1 MYQGKHSAQPAG
13 RARRG
18 ASPAHDVTPSRRRSA
33 RRHGG
38 RPLALLLA
46 LILVVGAAAGG
57 TVAWLTQ
64 TTETANNNFE
74 YGRVSCKVDED
85 FTLGGSTKENVR
97 ITNTGNIPACIRATY
112 VVNWLDKDENIAAS
126 VPEEYSYSL
135 TENPDGKWTKH
146 DDGYFYYLTPV
157 APQESTLGSLLTC
170 TVTRPENPEYRLSVE
185 ILATAIQS
193 APASAVKTAWG
204 ITLPTGN

>member
-57 TVAWLTQ
+57 TVAWLMQ
-64 TTETANNNFE
+64 TTETKNNNFS
-74 YGRVSCKVDED
+74 YGTVSCEVSENFD
-85 FTLGGSTKENVR
+85 GVSTKQNVQ
-97 ITNTGNIPACIRATY
+97 ITNKGNIPAYIRATY
-112 VVNWLDKDENIAAS
+112 VVNWLDKEGNIAAS
-126 VPEEYSYSL
+126 VPEGYSYNL
-135 TENPDGKWTKH
+135 TENPNGKWTKGNG
-146 DDGYFYYLTPV
+146 GYFYYLSPV
-157 APQESTLGSLLTC
+157 APGASTPGSLLTC

-193 APASAVKTAWG
+193 TPAKAVTEAWGVTPAS
-204 ITLPTGN
+204 GN

>member
-18 ASPAHDVTPSRRRSA
+18 MSPAHDVTPSRRRSA

-64 TTETANNNFE
+64 TTGTANNNFE
-74 YGRVSCKVDED
+74 YGRVSCAVSEIFD
-85 FTLGGSTKENVR
+85 GVSTKKNVQ
-97 ITNTGNIPACIRATY
+97 ITNNGNIPAYIRATY
-112 VVNWLDKDENIAAS
+112 VVNWLDKDGNIAAS
-126 VPEEYSYSL
+126 VPGGYSYSL
-135 TENPDGKWTKH
+135 NENPDGKWTKGT
-146 DDGYFYYLTPV
+146 DGYFYYLTPV
-157 APQESTLGSLLTC
+157 APGASTPGSLLTC
-170 TVTRPENPEYRLSVE
+170 TAVRPENPEYRLSVE

-193 APASAVKTAWG
+193 TPAKAVTEAWG
-204 ITLPTGN
+204 VTPTSGN

>member
-64 TTETANNNFE
+64 TTPTVNNNFS
-74 YGRVSCKVDED
+74 YGTVSCAVSET
-85 FTLGGSTKENVR
+85 FNGGSTKENVQ
-97 ITNTGNIPACIRATY
+97 ITNKGNIPAYIRATY
-112 VVNWLDKDENIAAS
+112 VVNWLDNDGNIAAS
-126 VPEEYSYSL
+126 VPVGYSYSL
-135 TENPDGKWTKH
+135 TENPDGKWTKMG
-146 DDGYFYYLTPV
+146 DYYYYLTPV
-157 APQESTLGSLLTC
+157 APRDSTPGSLLTC

-193 APASAVKTAWG
+193 APASAVETAWG

>member
-64 TTETANNNFE
+64 TTETKNNNFS
-74 YGRVSCKVDED
+74 YGTVSCAINESFDG
-85 FTLGGSTKENVR
+85 TTKSAVSVK
-97 ITNTGNIPACIRATY
+97 NTGNTPAYIRATY
-112 VVNWLDKDENIAAS
+112 VVNWLDNDGNIAAS
-126 VPEEYSYSL
+126 VPEGYSYSL
-135 TENPDGKWTKH
+135 TENPDGKWTKR
-146 DDGYFYYLTPV
+146 DDGYFYYLTTV

-170 TVTRPENPEYRLSVE
+170 TAVRPENPEYRLSVE

-193 APASAVKTAWG
+193 APASAVETAWG